1 MDGISF
7 RISQIFPLMTAVER
21 GYFQVPRETPLV
33 DIADEHDISDAEALE
48 RIHTGIDVA
57 LREHLDGF
65 DATVV
70 TEEEY

>member
-1 MDGISF
+1 MKPSDTDTE
-7 RISQIFPLMTAVER
+7 LLTTAVER
-21 GYFQVPRETPLV
+21 GYFQVPRKTPLV
-33 DIADEHDISDAEALE
+33 ALADEHDISDTEALE

-70 TEEEY
+70 TEEE